1 MSESSGYFKSKLAA
15 NGMSNQRQGVS
26 KINYNEYGN
35 DNTIDLDD
43 GTMLLGMG
51 TNVPNTVKEESIED
65 EQSCRGGQAQD
76 SGPRASVASI
86 LSAISQK
93 TAHYEGDEEDEFG
106 QNENQKFDDLRNRA
120 QKLKNS
126 KKSKK
131 LE

>member
-1 MSESSGYFKSKLAA
+1 M
-15 NGMSNQRQGVS
+15 S

-93 TAHYEGDEEDEFG
+93 TAHYEGDEEDEEYEDEEG
-106 QNENQKFDDLRNRA
+106 VEGERIRQDSALRARA
-120 QKLKNS
+120 VACN
-126 KKSKK
+126 
-131 LE
+131 